1 MLLPSCLHHS
11 IRSRMF
17 DKHVSLKWHCGGFLY
32 QNVAS
37 RCLYD
42 FICPHKLAQQEAGM
56 IDIPQ
61 VPICPERQT
70 RNAAEGIKI
79 KQVGEND
86 AGMLDIPQVP
96 TCSDLP
102 PMNVVER

>member
-1 MLLPSCLHHS
+1 MELLYFC
-11 IRSRMF
+11 
-17 DKHVSLKWHCGGFLY
+17 WFLFH

-37 RCLYD
+37 TCLYD